1 MFVKRFLYSIALIAL
16 LASCSTK
23 KNTMVSR
30 TYHNITA
37 RYNGYYYSCVNIDD
51 GIYKIERS
59 HKENFEKVLPVFIY
73 PSAEKAKN
81 TFPEFD
87 KAIKKST
94 FCIQRHTIKDKK
106 NVEVASAGKWIDNN
120 WINIGISQFYKREFF
135 SAIESFEYVTR
146 TYNKSKDKYT
156 AMIWLIKAYNEIG
169 SVSNAEPLISFL
181 KNEKNLPPKIKNEL
195 PVVWADYYTRRGQ
208 NTEAIARLMEASRN
222 NNFFTG
228 LSKKR
233 RARYSFI
240 TAQLLEQNKDDKRAI
255 EFYRKTI
262 KLKPAYEMVFYSKI
276 RMARLLDVKR
286 NNSEKT
292 KKDLLHM
299 AKEFKNSEY
308 YDVIYYT
315 LGEIEMK
322 ERNQT
327 QALYYYKRSVQT
339 SVSNPNQKALSFLRL
354 GEINFELANYEPAEA
369 YYDSAVVTLPKE
381 HPDYKQIVAR
391 KKTLGALVDHI
402 KTISKEDSLQ
412 RIAKMSESEL
422 NSYIDKLIQNYQKE
436 EERKQRELDAAKAA
450 AENAPASLGNNQQ
463 MAFGNAAVSFPFY
476 NPSVVAFGVSD
487 FVRKWGNRR
496 LEDNWRRSNKTL
508 VAEVPV
514 QGNDSSGNGR
524 EKGKNPLASREYYK
538 KNLPFSDSL
547 LAKSNGRIIRAY
559 YMMGSIYKEELN
571 NTKKTISSFEELNNR
586 FPSNKYL
593 LNTYYTLY
601 RIYQDARNQPKAD
614 YYKDKILSE
623 FPDSEFALLIKN
635 PNYAEERSSQK
646 SEVENFYN
654 EVYLAYHEN
663 NYSQALSQAR
673 EGISRFGNN
682 VYRPKME
689 FIKALSLGK
698 LRGVDSLEQ
707 NLKLLVARYPD
718 SEVTPQA
725 NEILLAIRKQ
735 KNPEAFV
742 VKENKADVVKK
753 DTFQL
758 NLAAPHFIIAV
769 AADDEKMLNEFK
781 TRLNTFNAKYYSDRE
796 FNISSNLFGSGKQI
810 VILKSFATAKE
821 AGSYY
826 DNFIRDKDVFKDDVK
841 AQSFTILPILGDN
854 VPYLY
859 KTKNIE
865 GYKHF
870 HDDNYKKLN

>member
-286 NNSEKT
+286 NNSEK
-292 KKDLLHM
+292 
-299 AKEFKNSEY
+299 
-308 YDVIYYT
+308 
-315 LGEIEMK
+315 
-322 ERNQT
+322 
-327 QALYYYKRSVQT
+327 
-339 SVSNPNQKALSFLRL
+339 NQK
-354 GEINFELANYEPAEA
+354 G
-369 YYDSAVVTLPKE
+369 
-381 HPDYKQIVAR
+381 
-391 KKTLGALVDHI
+391 
-402 KTISKEDSLQ
+402 
-412 RIAKMSESEL
+412 
-422 NSYIDKLIQNYQKE
+422 
-436 EERKQRELDAAKAA
+436 
-450 AENAPASLGNNQQ
+450 
-463 MAFGNAAVSFPFY
+463 
-476 NPSVVAFGVSD
+476 
-487 FVRKWGNRR
+487 
-496 LEDNWRRSNKTL
+496 L
-508 VAEVPV
+508 VAH
-514 QGNDSSGNGR
+514 G
-524 EKGKNPLASREYYK
+524 
-538 KNLPFSDSL
+538 
-547 LAKSNGRIIRAY
+547 
-559 YMMGSIYKEELN
+559 
-571 NTKKTISSFEELNNR
+571 
-586 FPSNKYL
+586 
-593 LNTYYTLY
+593 
-601 RIYQDARNQPKAD
+601 
-614 YYKDKILSE
+614 
-623 FPDSEFALLIKN
+623 
-635 PNYAEERSSQK
+635 
-646 SEVENFYN
+646 
-654 EVYLAYHEN
+654 
-663 NYSQALSQAR
+663 
-673 EGISRFGNN
+673 EG
-682 VYRPKME
+682 V
-689 FIKALSLGK
+689 
-698 LRGVDSLEQ
+698 
-707 NLKLLVARYPD
+707 
-718 SEVTPQA
+718 
-725 NEILLAIRKQ
+725 
-735 KNPEAFV
+735 
-742 VKENKADVVKK
+742 
-753 DTFQL
+753 
-758 NLAAPHFIIAV
+758 
-769 AADDEKMLNEFK
+769 
-781 TRLNTFNAKYYSDRE
+781 
-796 FNISSNLFGSGKQI
+796 
-810 VILKSFATAKE
+810 
-821 AGSYY
+821 
-826 DNFIRDKDVFKDDVK
+826 
-841 AQSFTILPILGDN
+841 
-854 VPYLY
+854 
-859 KTKNIE
+859 
-865 GYKHF
+865 
-870 HDDNYKKLN
+870 